1 MKVKSVL
8 GVVLIVVGAPAL
20 LCAAVLI
27 ATASHALA
35 TRTGHTEAVLLN
47 LFAAIL
53 YAAAGGVALSLG
65 RMLLGRR
72 GKP

>member
-1 MKVKSVL
+1 MKVKNVL
-8 GVVLIVVGAPAL
+8 GVALIVVGAPAL

-27 ATASHALA
+27 ATSSHTLA
-35 TRTGHTEAVLLN
+35 TQTGHVETALLN